1 MTDSPTPPRGRRRGA
16 PLTEREEQ
24 LRDELRAREARHRA
38 GAESSTGVSE
48 EPADRTPNQPLAEPD
63 SAENNDDKGPYSDS
77 ADTDAAPADEGR
89 PTSSKRVF
97 RAELQGLRAVAILMV
112 VCYHIWFD
120 RVSGGV
126 DIFLL
131 ISAFLLT
138 GSFVRKLE
146 SGRPL
151 GVVQYWAHAFKRL
164 VAPAAAVI
172 IVTLGVIVLVYPPNR
187 FADLVIQAFAS
198 LTYWENWHLALQ
210 GVDYYAADKSV
221 SSPFQHFWSL
231 SIQGQVFFL
240 WPLLFALAALLIRR
254 GRLPVG
260 RVLLALFGVIFAA
273 SLVWSI
279 YSTATDQ
286 SFAYFDTRT
295 RLWEFAFGSLL
306 ALVLPSLEKRWHAGN
321 AEGPARVR
329 AALGWVATIAILSCG
344 WIVDVENAFPG
355 YIALWPLL
363 AACIVI
369 AMGRTHTRWGV
380 DRFLSSGPLRWI
392 GDISY
397 SLYLVHWPLLIT
409 ALLVL
414 DVPRLSVW
422 QGAAV
427 VAGSLLLGWL
437 LTVGVDTP
445 VRHWPWAS
453 ARAWRSAVVIVSAVA
468 VALAPV
474 AALHAYTDRAEP
486 VAASA
491 RMSSS
496 SRDVPVVGSARYPG
510 ALSLL
515 PGAGPSPS
523 PATDEAFLPNLDQLD
538 EQWVGFKPRCTLPID
553 VGAPCDQLRGD
564 DDASTTLLAYGN
576 SHTQQFLGVLSPIAE
591 REGWQL
597 ERPTLG
603 GCDYRLDGGSQECQE
618 WNVKMRDM
626 LVELRPTAIVMQSTR
641 VDTGH
646 SGAEG
651 VMPGYPEAAQ
661 FLLDHGV
668 DVIAV
673 RDNPRFDE
681 SVPEC
686 IHRYGQDSTSCTL
699 PRSGLYAAS
708 NPAPA
713 LSSATGAR
721 VFTIDLTDEYCPG
734 GTCRPVI
741 GNVLVYFDDN
751 HVTWAYGRTLTTF
764 AEQQLKAQGFGG

>member
-414 DVPRLSVW
+414 DVPRLNMW

-427 VAGSLLLGWL
+427 VAASLLLGWL
-437 LTVGVDTP
+437 LTIAVDNP
-445 VRHWPWAS
+445 IRRWPWAS
-453 ARAWRSAVVIVSAVA
+453 VRAWRSGIVIVTTIA

-474 AALHAYTDRAEP
+474 AALQVYTER
-486 VAASA
+486 S
-491 RMSSS
+491 
-496 SRDVPVVGSARYPG
+496 VPIAGSVRYPG

-515 PGAGPSPS
+515 PDAGPVPV
-523 PATDEAFLPNLDQLD
+523 PATDEAFLPTLDQLD
-538 EQWVGFKPRCTLPID
+538 EQWVGFDYPCEFPERTS
-553 VGAPCDQLRGD
+553 VQCDQLLPSGRSADG
-564 DDASTTLLAYGN
+564 TIVGYGN
-576 SHTQQFLGVLSPIAE
+576 SHMQQFLGALAPVAQHH
-591 REGWQL
+591 GWQL
-597 ERPTLG
+597 ERPTSS
-603 GCDYRLDGGSQECQE
+603 GCDYRLDDGSQECQE
-618 WNVKMRDM
+618 WNRDM
-626 LVELRPTAIVMQSTR
+626 RVYLQEARPNAVALQATSVSRELGGEETVF
-641 VDTGH
+641 
-646 SGAEG
+646 
-651 VMPGYPEAAQ
+651 PGFDEVAQ
-661 FLLDHGV
+661 LLLDDGI

-673 RDNPRFDE
+673 RDNPRFPY

-686 IHRYGQDSTSCTL
+686 VFKDGEAFPACSE
-699 PRSGLYAAS
+699 PRSLIYAPDS
-708 NPAPA
+708 PAPV
-713 LSSATGAR
+713 LTTGSGAR
-721 VFTIDLTDEYCPG
+721 MFTLDVTDQYCPDG
-734 GTCRPVI
+734 QCRAVI
-741 GNVLVYFDDN
+741 GNVLVYLDDN
-751 HVTWAYGRTLTTF
+751 HVTKAFESTMSTAVEGSLK
-764 AEQQLKAQGFGG
+764 EQRFPF